1 MIIQEVDGPNALGY
15 DNSKEFLTLQ
25 GLPSDQVERILG
37 DRDDFAKN
45 AYISKH
51 SLDNPTF
58 NWPYDY
64 CSLVE
69 AIKIDSKVGFRPDLD
84 KEYEEVEA
92 KLTQAVIDEKAGN
105 K

>member
-1 MIIQEVDGPNALGY
+1 MVFKVKQRSQALYEDITVDQADRPNTSIKNLQNEKPAVA
-15 DNSKEFLTLQ
+15 DQSK
-25 GLPSDQVERILG
+25 D
-37 DRDDFAKN
+37 KN
-45 AYISKH
+45 NYKAQ
-51 SLDNPTF
+51 F